1 MITSKEFELAIKIIA
16 EYKLQMDNQLKEILH
31 TTEKINIQEDMR
43 GGMFRVLQKYYK
55 AHYDIKLCWE
65 DLKTMERSLLEKI
78 DFDKMKL
85 IKGCGRISL
94 FNFKKL
100 MVSHSVLKEEDL

>member
-16 EYKLQMDNQLKEILH
+16 AYKLQMDNTLKEILQNN
-31 TTEKINIQEDMR
+31 EIINLQDNIRESQ
-43 GGMFRVLQKYYK
+43 FRILQKYYRI
-55 AHYDIKLCWE
+55 HYNRKLSWE
-65 DLKTMERSLLEKI
+65 DLKAMERSSLENI

-85 IKGCGRISL
+85 IKGCGPIFL

-100 MVSHSVLKEEDL
+100 LLSHSILKEEDL